1 MHIIDIIIFLLF
13 TGGVVLFGCSFFNKK
28 ASSDEFTSA
37 GRSLPGWVVGMS
49 IFATYVSSISYL
61 GYPGKAFAGNWNA
74 FVFSLSIPI
83 ASFFAAKYFVP
94 FYRNQKSVSA
104 YSFLEQRFG
113 RWARVYASSFYL
125 LTQIARMGSILYLLA
140 LPMNELLGWDIQS
153 IILITTLAIVIYS
166 MVGGI
171 KAVIWTEAIQGIIL
185 IGGALLCFVL
195 LLFDMP
201 EGPMQ
206 TFRIAWEDDKFSL
219 GSFGASL
226 SESTFWVCMIYG
238 IFTNLQN
245 YGIDQNYVQRYHT
258 AKSMK
263 EAKFSALFGGY
274 LFIPVSAIFFLIGT
288 GLYAFYKVNPGL
300 LPEGM
305 GADFVFPFFIVN
317 ELPVGMTGLLI
328 ASIFA
333 AGMSTVATSV
343 TSSST
348 IFLTDYYMHFRKQA
362 SNREKLVV
370 LKSSSVIV
378 GVLGALVAFAFMN
391 AESALDAW
399 WALSSI
405 FSGGMLGLFLLG
417 YLSKKARNIDA
428 ALGVA
433 CGLVALI
440 WSVVD
445 PLVHA
450 NLAIVF
456 GTLLVFLV
464 GFLSTKLFNNHKK
477 TH

>member
-1 MHIIDIIIFLLF
+1 MEKIRFPRVGEEMYHEKLENGLNVFVF
-13 TGGVVLFGCSFFNKK
+13 PK
-28 ASSDEFTSA
+28 AGFQKGYA
-37 GRSLPGWVVGMS
+37 F
-49 IFATYVSSISYL
+49 FATNYGGNDTRFCLDGEWHDTPAGVAHYL
-61 GYPGKAFAGNWNA
+61 EHK
-74 FVFSLSIPI
+74 
-83 ASFFAAKYFVP
+83 
-94 FYRNQKSVSA
+94 
-104 YSFLEQRFG
+104 
-113 RWARVYASSFYL
+113 
-125 LTQIARMGSILYLLA
+125 
-140 LPMNELLGWDIQS
+140 
-153 IILITTLAIVIYS
+153 
-166 MVGGI
+166 
-171 KAVIWTEAIQGIIL
+171 
-185 IGGALLCFVL
+185 
-195 LLFDMP
+195 LFDMP
-201 EGPMQ
+201 EGPIQ
-206 TFRIAWEDDKFSL
+206 TFRIAMEDNKFSL

-238 IFTNLQN
+238 NFTNLQN

-288 GLYAFYKVNPGL
+288 GLYAFYKVNPGM

-317 ELPVGMTGLLI
+317 ELPVGLTGLLI

-348 IFLTDYYMHFRKQA
+348 IFLTDYYMHFRKNA
-362 SNREKLVV
+362 GNREKLLV
-370 LKSSSVIV
+370 LKGASVMV
-378 GVLGALVAFAFMN
+378 GILGALVAFAFMN

-417 YLSKKARNIDA
+417 YLSKKARHIDA
-428 ALGVA
+428 AIGVA

-440 WSVVD
+440 WAVVD

-456 GTLLVFLV
+456 GTILVFLV
-464 GFLSTKLFNNHKK
+464 GFLCSKILNKN
-477 TH
+477 